1 MNIEKEIKEIK
12 TKLEA
17 VEKTL
22 KFERFPSNS
31 YLKKDEK
38 FEECNGLMWS
48 NSTKEDIDWDEARQF
63 AKECRD
69 GGFDDWRLPTTSEL
83 QNVFDYEKGESKI
96 GGWDAGYY
104 YWSATTKSNATHNAW
119 DTNQYSGNTN
129 YYLKTDAT
137 NSVRVCRGG

>member
-17 VEKTL
+17 VEKT
-22 KFERFPSNS
+22 
-31 YLKKDEK
+31 LKKDEK

-69 GGFDDWRLPTTSEL
+69 GGFDDWKLPTISEL
-83 QNVFDYEKGESKI
+83 QNVFDYEEGESKI

-104 YWSATTKSNATHNAW
+104 YWSATTVSNNTHYAW
-119 DTNQYSGNTN
+119 THYAWYTFQYNGSTNHT
-129 YYLKTDAT
+129 LKTDAT
-137 NSVRVCRGG
+137 RSVRVCRGR

>member
-22 KFERFPSNS
+22 KKYDNLSRN
-31 YLKKDEK
+31 DEK

-48 NSTKEDIDWDEARQF
+48 NSTKEDIGWDGAKQF

-69 GGFDDWRLPTTSEL
+69 GGFDDWRLPTISEL
-83 QNVFDYEKGESKI
+83 QNVFDYEKDESKI
-96 GGWDAGYY
+96 GGWGAGYY
-104 YWSATTKSNATHNAW
+104 YWSATTVSDYTQYAW
-119 DTNQYSGNTN
+119 YTSQNSGYTYYNT
-129 YYLKTDAT
+129 KTYAGY
-137 NSVRVCRGG
+137 SVRCCRGR